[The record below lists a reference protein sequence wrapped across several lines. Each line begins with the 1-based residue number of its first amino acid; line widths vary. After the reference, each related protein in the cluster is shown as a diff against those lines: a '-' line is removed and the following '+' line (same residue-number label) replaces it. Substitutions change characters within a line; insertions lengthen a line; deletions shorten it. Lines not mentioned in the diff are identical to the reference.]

1 MLEKLTLNQMS
12 LFNKQQKSKGRVKSL
27 HVVDYGS
34 NWKLIQYVIT
44 PPEGPD
50 FMENIETQ
58 SDNYP
63 RRGDEIGI
71 VSTLFSWKIDE
82 VI

>member
-1 MLEKLTLNQMS
+1 MNPNQ
-12 LFNKQQKSKGRVKSL
+12 KAEGKVKSL

-34 NWKLIQYVIT
+34 DWKLLQYVIT

-50 FMENIETQ
+50 FREDVETQ

-63 RRGDEIGI
+63 KRGDKIDI
-71 VSTLFSWKIDE
+71 VSTLFSWKIDKE
-82 VI
+82 I